1 MILLKCMTSMF
12 TKGLYYHLY
21 EKMKQLFHSDIYGAK
36 CMYSLRDRKDKMG
49 VFKFLYQAYR
59 KQLIAIAASGNYK
72 G

>member
-1 MILLKCMTSMF
+1 MIALKHMTSMF

-21 EKMKQLFHSDIYGAK
+21 EKRKQFCHSDIYGAK
-36 CMYSLRDRKDKMG
+36 CMYSLPDRKDKMG

-59 KQLIAIAASGNYK
+59 KQLIAVSGNYK